1 MLNLLFLADGLLSN
15 PMSIVWFV
23 IIVTTIIIEILT
35 VDLTTIWFTVGAIIS
50 LILAAFNV
58 PVIVQ
63 IIVFLTVSI
72 VLIAT
77 VGKWTRRLFNKKTT
91 PTNIGEAIGQ
101 EIVILKDA
109 DEFNYGEGKY
119 RGLFWTIAVEHGES
133 VKTGDVAIVEKV
145 DGNKLVVK
153 KASKDIKGG
162 K

>member
-1 MLNLLFLADGLLSN
+1 MNLSFLAAGLLTD

-23 IIVTTIIIEILT
+23 IIVATIIIEILT

-58 PVIVQ
+58 PVIIQ
-63 IIVFLTVSI
+63 IIVFLVVSI

-77 VGKWTRRLFNKKTT
+77 VGKWTRRFFNKKTT
-91 PTNIGEAIGQ
+91 PTNISEAIGQ

-109 DEFNYGEGKY
+109 DEFHYGEGKY

-133 VKTGDVAIVEKV
+133 VKVGDVAVVEKV

>member
-1 MLNLLFLADGLLSN
+1 MMNLSFLSAGLLSD

-23 IIVTTIIIEILT
+23 IIVLTIIIEILT

-50 LILAAFNV
+50 LILSAFDV

-63 IIVFLTVSI
+63 IIVFLVVSI
-72 VLIAT
+72 ALIVT
-77 VGKWTRRLFNKKTT
+77 VGKWTRRFFNKKTT

-119 RGLFWTIAVEHGES
+119 KGLFWTIAVEHGES
-133 VKTGDVAIVEKV
+133 VKAGDVAVVEKV